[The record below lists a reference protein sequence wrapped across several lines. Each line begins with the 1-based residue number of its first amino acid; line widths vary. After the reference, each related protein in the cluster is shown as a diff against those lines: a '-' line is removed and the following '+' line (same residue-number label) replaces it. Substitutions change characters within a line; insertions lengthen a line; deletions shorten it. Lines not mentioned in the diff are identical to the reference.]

1 MALVGIVGCTV
12 FCSQGIFFVVVVIF
26 GGFFVMHSL
35 QQFSKL
41 SANERLEN

>member
-12 FCSQGIFFVVVVIF
+12 FCSQGIFVVVVIF